1 MPLYASTGPVLA
13 YNGMFMGILPCRVI
27 QHTFNVL
34 IAALAAVF
42 AITTTVT
49 VVMEIRDVLHHH
61 GHNSRSWCISKVG
74 VRTASYYTSMFLLLS
89 MGVTRLVIGLRTTKT
104 VVSPWLFL
112 ALVALSVLIS
122 LPFAIDSVQ
131 DDAIGMIRCEGDYL
145 QLVFGPRRVDDWSGL
160 FIATMIAFAITV
172 IAYGALIIVLQ
183 GRERKKLSNI
193 TLQSKRSVHVMT
205 TKVAAWVIF
214 LFIISSILPYIAV
227 IVNDLNKTPSL
238 HLLFHYFLIYDVMIY
253 IQAGLHPIIYFLQ
266 NEQFQSAAKGLLA
279 RFTKLNRVGDVRN
292 NTNTSLSNSQSPAPQ
307 TSDTTAS

>member
-1 MPLYASTGPVLA
+1 
-13 YNGMFMGILPCRVI
+13 
-27 QHTFNVL
+27 
-34 IAALAAVF
+34 
-42 AITTTVT
+42 
-49 VVMEIRDVLHHH
+49 
-61 GHNSRSWCISKVG
+61 
-74 VRTASYYTSMFLLLS
+74 
-89 MGVTRLVIGLRTTKT
+89 
-104 VVSPWLFL
+104 
-112 ALVALSVLIS
+112 
-122 LPFAIDSVQ
+122 
-131 DDAIGMIRCEGDYL
+131 
-145 QLVFGPRRVDDWSGL
+145 
-160 FIATMIAFAITV
+160 
-172 IAYGALIIVLQ
+172 
-183 GRERKKLSNI
+183 
-193 TLQSKRSVHVMT
+193 MT